1 MNEHST
7 ALTRRA
13 FVGGAAVLGASAA
26 LLSWNPT
33 QAFGATAAEKKAEA
47 AAALDKLDSVNAKL
61 NQAEYDFEMAS
72 YEQEQAKAAMDEAQG
87 RIDEAT
93 ARIGDLQDQ
102 LGTRAKSMYRTGS
115 TSFLD
120 LLLGATTFQAFTQNW
135 GILNDMNESDAQMVQ
150 ETKDLR
156 VEVEEQKAVYAEQE
170 QQAAKKAAE
179 AEEVKNST
187 EALQSEM
194 QATYNSLSAEAAA
207 LVAAEEAARQQAA
220 EAAAANG
227 TIANT
232 GTNTRPN
239 TSSKPNNNNTSSG
252 DNLPVIGGSD
262 AISRAYSCI
271 GIPYVSGGGGP
282 KSFDCSGFVSYCL
295 TGQTGRKLGTTV
307 DMASYPNVSKAN
319 AKAGDI
325 VWWNGHV
332 GLYVGGGMMVHAS
345 LSKGKVVEAAVSWC
359 ESGLG
364 TATYKRYR

>member
-13 FVGGAAVLGASAA
+13 FIGGAAVLGASTA
-26 LLSWNPT
+26 LLSWNPIE
-33 QAFGATAAEKKAEA
+33 AYAATAAEKKAEA

-72 YEQEQAKAAMDEAQG
+72 YEQDQAKAAMDEAQG
-87 RIDEAT
+87 RIDEAS
-93 ARIGDLQDQ
+93 ARISDLQDQ

-187 EALQSEM
+187 EALQAEL

-207 LVAAEEAARQQAA
+207 LVEAEENARQQAA

-227 TIANT
+227 TVANI
-232 GTNTRPN
+232 GTSTRPN

-252 DNLPVIGGSD
+252 DHLPVIGGGNSV
-262 AISRAYSCI
+262 ARAYNCI
-271 GIPYVSGGGGP
+271 NIPYKSGGVGP
-282 KSFDCSGFVSYCL
+282 GSFDCSGLVGFCL
-295 TGQTGRKLGTTV
+295 TGEHKRIGTTGT
-307 DMASYPNVSKAN
+307 MASYPTVSKSA
-319 AKAGDI
+319 AQAGDI
-325 VWWNGHV
+325 VWWPGHV
-332 GLYVGGGMMVHAS
+332 GLYIGGGQMIHAS
-345 LSKGKVVEAAVSWC
+345 LSKGKVIQASVAGVEM
-359 ESGLG
+359 GLG
-364 TATYKRYR
+364 GATYKRYRG